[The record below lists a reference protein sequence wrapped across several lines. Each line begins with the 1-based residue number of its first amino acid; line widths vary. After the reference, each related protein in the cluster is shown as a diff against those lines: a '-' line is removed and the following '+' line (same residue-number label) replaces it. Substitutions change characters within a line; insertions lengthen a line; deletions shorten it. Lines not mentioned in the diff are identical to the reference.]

1 MEGKKTFIGYDL
13 GDGES
18 ITDYVTMDATAA
30 KDAVKT
36 FFTAMTMPDL
46 NDPGRALPTTYGY
59 DECGNLV
66 FAESIKS
73 MPDLVNDVQINF
85 KRRPSDLLP
94 NLSQKRSEEL
104 MILFEDAK
112 VWPSQK
118 ECPECYTPEME
129 AFRKSVVTFT
139 NAVFENK
146 KYLERVSSEARDSS
160 EIVFCVG
167 HPTKWNDLDVAIYKV
182 ILKSSILGKG
192 SYANKQTNL
201 IMAAESRAAFLT
213 IKDKASD
220 NVLPKGT
227 SALLID
233 VGSSTIDLTA
243 MTSNSHNYQ
252 YNSGSNYLGVRCI
265 DYIIREMYLESLRNK
280 PGEYQKYESII
291 SKNPSQVK
299 ALTLICRL
307 AKEQM
312 YSTGAGVSTIY
323 FLDLPPLR
331 INKADVE
338 QAINRFPVSQIL
350 TKNISLPNDQAKA
363 MDNKNWK
370 ELFHDFLCEQ
380 KSEISKQ
387 GIKIGRIILTGSAS
401 KMTFVPQIVKD
412 VFNDLPQ
419 GGVLADMD
427 PSRSISMGL
436 SLVGPS
442 NEKSLEFQKDLNAL
456 IDKELP
462 QIIEQD
468 IPKLADDLS
477 IVINNVVT
485 DIVKKDMR
493 LWRSSQIKTL
503 AEMTDRIEYDCNEK
517 QLQKDLMNNKA
528 YNDAILKW
536 TVEVV
541 GLDIAVRLQEICRRY
556 GVRNLTL
563 EDLNVMDIPK
573 IEGVGVNIDVLDFAD
588 TIIAIVS
595 VIAGIITAIV
605 LPTVLGIVIGLI
617 SWISVGIAGFLLTI
631 LLSIPGPGWL
641 VLLAVAG
648 IAVVRSA
655 AKGLGSAKEELLKKM
670 QTINLPQWIRDRL
683 TDEKIAAE
691 ITKAD
696 MKSKIKK
703 SILEEKS
710 KKAIVESVARNLS
723 GQIEKRAEDIKY
735 VIESI

>member
-18 ITDYVTMDATAA
+18 ITDYVTMDATVA
-30 KDAVKT
+30 KDAVRT

-73 MPDLVNDVQINF
+73 MPDLVKDVHINF

-94 NLSQKRSEEL
+94 HLSQKRSDEL

-112 VWPSQK
+112 VWPSQR

-139 NAVFENK
+139 NAIFENK
-146 KYLERVSSEARDSS
+146 KYLERVFSEARDSS

-182 ILKSSILGKG
+182 ILKSSILGNG
-192 SYANKQTNL
+192 SYANKPTTI

-220 NVLPKGT
+220 KVLQRGT

-233 VGSSTIDLTA
+233 IGSSTIDLTA
-243 MTSNSHNYQ
+243 MTSDSHNYQ
-252 YNSGSNYLGVRCI
+252 YNSGNNYLGARCI
-265 DYIIREMYLESLRNK
+265 DLIIREMYLESLRNK
-280 PGEYQKYESII
+280 PGEFQKYESII
-291 SKNPSQVK
+291 NKNPSQAK

-307 AKEQM
+307 AKEQV

-338 QAINRFPVSQIL
+338 QAIDRLPVSQIL
-350 TKNISLPNDQAKA
+350 SKNISLPYEQAKE
-363 MDNKNWK
+363 MGDRNWK
-370 ELFHDFLCEQ
+370 VLFRDFLYEQ
-380 KSEISKQ
+380 KSEISKK

-456 IDKELP
+456 IEKELP
-462 QIIEQD
+462 KIIEQD
-468 IPKLADDLS
+468 IPKLADNLS
-477 IVINNVVT
+477 IVINSVVT

-493 LWRSSQIKTL
+493 LWRNSQIRTL
-503 AEMTDRIEYDCNEK
+503 KEMTEQIEFDCDEK
-517 QLQKDLMNNKA
+517 QLQNQLMNNEE
-528 YNDAILKW
+528 YNEAIRKW

-541 GLDIAVRLQEICRRY
+541 GQDIAVRLQEICRRY

-563 EDLNVMDIPK
+563 EDLNVMSVPK
-573 IEGVGVNIDVLDFAD
+573 IEGFAVDIDVLDFAD

-595 VIAGIITAIV
+595 IVAGIITAIV
-605 LPTVLGIVIGLI
+605 LPTILGIVIGLI
-617 SWISVGIAGFLLTI
+617 SWISVGIAGFLLSI
-631 LLSIPGPGWL
+631 LLALPGVGWA

-648 IAVVRSA
+648 IAVIRAA
-655 AKGLGSAKEELLKKM
+655 AKGLGTAKEELIRRM
-670 QTINLPQWIRDRL
+670 QTINLPQWIRNRM
-683 TDEKIAAE
+683 TDEKIVEE

-696 MKSKIKK
+696 MKSKINK
-703 SILEEKS
+703 SILEDKS
-710 KKAIVESVARNLS
+710 KKAIVESVARSLS